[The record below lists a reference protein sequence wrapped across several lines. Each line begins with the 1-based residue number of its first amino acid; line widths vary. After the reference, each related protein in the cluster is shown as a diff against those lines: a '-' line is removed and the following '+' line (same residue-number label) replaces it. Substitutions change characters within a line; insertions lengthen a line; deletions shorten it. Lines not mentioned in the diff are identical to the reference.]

1 MENFVKFEKIDSK
14 NFDVRVAGN
23 KEKYEAGNWYK
34 YGELKFDQEQ
44 NLWVLWTGPSYSG
57 SDTIQS
63 SQSDE
68 GTSYEEGLQESQDE
82 IKDELEGAEAWE
94 ITDGYSKPINAENI
108 AREYDFYSLTSN
120 LTYIKA
126 DDDNNFILCYEKDE
140 ENFGGGL
147 NGLEAIQ
154 HRLYSDDGG
163 QVRNDKLYKK
173 VAAAINDIET
183 TL

>member
-1 MENFVKFEKIDSK
+1 MENFVKFEKIDGK
-14 NFDVRVAGN
+14 NFEVRVAGN

-34 YGELKFDQEQ
+34 YGELKLDQEQ
-44 NLWVLWTGPSYSG
+44 NLWVLWVGPSYSG

-94 ITDGYSKPINAENI
+94 VTDGYSKPIDAEKI
-108 AREYDFYSLTSN
+108 AREHDFYSLTDN
-120 LTYIKA
+120 LTYIKVNRY
-126 DDDNNFILCYEKDE
+126 DNFILCYENEE

-147 NGLEAIQ
+147 NALKEIQ
-154 HRLYSDDGG
+154 ARLFSDDGG
-163 QVRNDKLYKK
+163 QVRNDELYKK
-173 VAAAINDIET
+173 VSEAISDIEN

>member
-14 NFDVRVAGN
+14 NFDVRVAGD
-23 KEKYEAGNWYK
+23 EGKYKAGNWYK
-34 YGELKFDQEQ
+34 YGELKFDEEQ
-44 NLWVLWTGPSYSG
+44 NLWVLWTGASYSG
-57 SDTIQS
+57 SDTVQS

-94 ITDGYSKPINAENI
+94 IADAYCKLIDAEKI
-108 AREYDFYSLTSN
+108 AREYDFYSLTDN

-126 DDDNNFILCYEKDE
+126 NGYGSFILCYENE
-140 ENFGGGL
+140 EEDFGWGL
-147 NGLEAIQ
+147 NALETIQ
-154 HRLYSDDGG
+154 ARLYSDDGG
-163 QVRNDKLYKK
+163 QVSNDELYKK
-173 VAAAINDIET
+173 VVAAIDEIEN